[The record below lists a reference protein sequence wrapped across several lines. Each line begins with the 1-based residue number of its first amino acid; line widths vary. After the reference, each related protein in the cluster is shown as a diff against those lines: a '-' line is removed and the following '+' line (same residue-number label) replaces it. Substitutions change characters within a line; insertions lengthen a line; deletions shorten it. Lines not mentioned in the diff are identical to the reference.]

1 MKRLLLISLTL
12 IILNSCK
19 NQGTEK
25 NESVAKAE
33 FQEIVKDD
41 YQLIKPKSDF
51 NQILVLFGGY
61 PEKAEDIK
69 REFKI
74 IEPAKQNGIAV
85 VFMNYNQKLW
95 LEKSEKQALA
105 EQLQKVFKENEL
117 PRTKIYFGG
126 FSSGGNVALIISDY
140 LTQQNSEIVPK
151 GVFVVDSPIDL
162 LALYRSSEKNLE
174 RNFSESSVQ
183 ESTWLIETLGE
194 RFGNPDEKLSDY
206 ENYSIYTAETNNF
219 HNVRNL
225 KNVKIRFYSE
235 PDTIWWKENRMA
247 DFDQMNAFYL
257 ERLSVLLKKSNFKQ
271 VEYISTES
279 KGYRAN
285 GDRHPHSWSI
295 VDKNK
300 LVEWISE

>member
-19 NQGTEK
+19 NLGSEK
-25 NESVAKAE
+25 TESVAKNE
-33 FQEIVKDD
+33 FLEVINND
-41 YQLIKPKSDF
+41 YQLIKPKADF
-51 NQILVLFGGY
+51 NEILILFGGY

-74 IEPAKQNGIAV
+74 IESAKQNSIAV
-85 VFMNYNQKLW
+85 LFMNYNQKLW
-95 LEKSEKQALA
+95 LEESEKQALV
-105 EQLQKVFKENEL
+105 EQLQNVFNEYEL
-117 PRTKIYFGG
+117 PRTKIYIGG

-140 LTQQNSEIVPK
+140 LTQQNTEIVPK

-162 LALYRSSEKNLE
+162 LALYRSSKKNLE
-174 RNFSESSVQ
+174 RNFSEPSVQ
-183 ESTWLIETLGE
+183 ESTWLIETLRN
-194 RFGNPDEKLSDY
+194 RFGNPDENLSDY
-206 ENYSIYTAETNNF
+206 ENYSIYTAETDSF
-219 HNVRNL
+219 HNIRNL

-235 PDTIWWKENRMA
+235 PDTVWWKENRKA

-257 ERLSVLLKKSNFKQ
+257 ERLSMLLKKSNFKQ
-271 VEYISTES
+271 VEYISTEN

-295 VDKNK
+295 VDKDK
-300 LVEWISE
+300 LVEWILK